1 MKTGLNQSCF
11 FLRFVRAN
19 TVAAVLSG
27 VSLLMSVIVIGIIG
41 YNFSY
46 YKVNYIFAKKW
57 GNT

>member
-46 YKVNYIFAKKW
+46 YKVN
-57 GNT
+57 